1 MTTHRNAHS
10 HSISTRA
17 SSTIFLATAGILV
30 WLYGF
35 SSWSVPRIG
44 SAGALPADQNV
55 PAPTWTCIGACPGGT
70 SNAGV
75 GTHELI
81 SFVGAGFTLVAIILF
96 TIACFNKKER
106 TRGAVVGCLLFLLAL
121 AGTYAALFQ
130 THNL

>member
-1 MTTHRNAHS
+1 MTTRRNTHS
-10 HSISTRA
+10 HSISTGA
-17 SSTIFLATAGILV
+17 SSIIFFATAGILV

-44 SAGALPADQNV
+44 SAGAQPADQNV

-70 SNAGV
+70 SNAGA
-75 GTHELI
+75 GTHDLI
-81 SFVGAGFTLVAIILF
+81 SIAGGGFTLVAIILF
-96 TIACFNKKER
+96 TNACFNKSER